1 MMIEQATVI
10 GYQNGVALVQCQA
23 KAGCGSCVANQSC
36 GTKALSALAGEKF
49 APQFELSVETPL
61 QIGDKIEIGLAEQ
74 SLLLS
79 VFWLYVIPL
88 IALIISALVLSQ
100 WIQNELWV
108 ALGIFIA
115 TALTFLWVKKTVSKK
130 SQAQFIPVFLRKI

>member
-1 MMIEQATVI
+1 MMIEQASVVS
-10 GYQNGVALVQCQA
+10 YQNGIAIVQCQA
-23 KAGCGSCVANQSC
+23 KSGCGSCPSNQSC

-49 APQFELSVETPL
+49 APQFELVVDIPL

-79 VFWLYVIPL
+79 VFWLYVMPL
-88 IALIISALVLSQ
+88 IALILSALLLSQ
-100 WIQNELWV
+100 RIQNELWV

-115 TALTFLWVKKTVSKK
+115 TALTFLLVKKTISKK
-130 SQAQFIPVFLRKI
+130 SQTQFIPVFLRKI